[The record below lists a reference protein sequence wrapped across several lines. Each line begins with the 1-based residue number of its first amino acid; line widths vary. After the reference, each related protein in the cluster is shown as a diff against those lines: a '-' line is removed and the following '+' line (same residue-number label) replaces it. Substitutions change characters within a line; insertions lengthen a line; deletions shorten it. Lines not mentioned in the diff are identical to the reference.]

1 MEGIDMSDKQA
12 VMTKDGSKVN
22 TRRHCEKTINKENRG
37 VKPQILF
44 HPQNL
49 PATRDLQ

>member
-1 MEGIDMSDKQA
+1 MEDIDMSDKQA
-12 VMTKDGSKVN
+12 VVTKDGSEVN
-22 TRRHCEKTINKENRG
+22 TRRHRGKSINKENRG

-49 PATRDLQ
+49 PATHDLQ